1 MQGDAVPPDPAAAG
15 GGRGRRGPRHAAPRT
30 SLLSK
35 LQRPAGK
42 AIALAAMP
50 TAVIVG
56 MGLTPRLALAEGK
69 DIPFAPGPC
78 VTRSDEAPAGEP
90 PAPQPS
96 GTAKPPERT
105 EPADPPPSSRP
116 PAPRP
121 DETGESRE
129 PGQSGEAGEAG
140 ESDDAPERETSEEH
154 GEPGELPSAQEAQ
167 EAQEAHEGRRPKARE
182 PAAPAAAPGT
192 VGASPAASRGP
203 WDPLGLGDALK
214 DLFGLPGGKKPP
226 ATAPPGKPPAG
237 RPGTTPSVPP
247 STAEPP
253 GKPGTSE
260 KPGKPGEPGN
270 GPGETPPSTG
280 SGKQP
285 AARPDDGA
293 ADRTKKAVADAAARA
308 GAEVTELDESA
319 QGLEPRRDQDIPE
332 GARPRI
338 PCATPDPEA
347 LAAAEEEPGIPAV
360 PDDPWILR
368 SSVLTLKGLK
378 YHGIVE
384 VRTGG
389 GELKPALKFTAKA
402 VDIGDLHQLAV
413 GPLGQTMHVKAR
425 RGSVSTITDG
435 TVTMYT
441 EELKGNLFG
450 IFPVTFSPRTPP
462 PLDVPYAVFTDVT
475 VKQAGQFGGRLT
487 VPGLHN
493 YLTDGQASW

>member
-1 MQGDAVPPDPAAAG
+1 MQGEVVPPDPAAAG
-15 GGRGRRGPRHAAPRT
+15 GGRGRRGPRHAAPRK

-50 TAVIVG
+50 TAVLVG
-56 MGLTPRLALAEGK
+56 MGFTPRLALAESK

-90 PAPQPS
+90 PAPKPS
-96 GTAKPPERT
+96 ETAKPPKGT

-116 PAPRP
+116 PVPRP
-121 DETGESRE
+121 DASEEAGE
-129 PGQSGEAGEAG
+129 SGEAGGAEENDEAP
-140 ESDDAPERETSEEH
+140 ERETSERETSEEH
-154 GEPGELPSAQEAQ
+154 GEPGELPSAQEAA
-167 EAQEAHEGRRPKARE
+167 EAVEGRRPKARE

-192 VGASPAASRGP
+192 VGASPAESRDP
-203 WDPLGLGDALK
+203 WDPLGLGAALK
-214 DLFGLPGGKKPP
+214 ELFGLPDGKKPP
-226 ATAPPGKPPAG
+226 TTAPPGKPPAG
-237 RPGTTPSVPP
+237 PPGTTPPAPP

-253 GKPGTSE
+253 GKPGKAG

-270 GPGETPPSTG
+270 GQGKTPPSTG
-280 SGKQP
+280 SGKGP
-285 AARPDDGA
+285 AARLDDGA

-319 QGLEPRRDQDIPE
+319 KGLEPRKDEDIPE
-332 GARPRI
+332 GAKPRI

-360 PDDPWILR
+360 PDDPWILK
-368 SSVLTLKGLK
+368 SSALTLKGLK

-389 GELKPALKFTAKA
+389 GELKPVLKFTAKA
-402 VDIGDLHQLAV
+402 VDIRDLHQLAV
-413 GPLGQTMHVKAR
+413 GPLGRTMHVEAR
-425 RGSVSTITDG
+425 KGSVSTITEG
-435 TVTMYT
+435 PVTMYT

-450 IFPVTFSPRTPP
+450 IFPVTFGPGTPP

>member
-1 MQGDAVPPDPAAAG
+1 
-15 GGRGRRGPRHAAPRT
+15 
-30 SLLSK
+30 
-35 LQRPAGK
+35 
-42 AIALAAMP
+42 MP
-50 TAVIVG
+50 TAVLVG
-56 MGLTPRLALAEGK
+56 MGFTPRLALAESK

-78 VTRSDEAPAGEP
+78 VTRSDQAPAGEP
-90 PAPQPS
+90 PAPKPS
-96 GTAKPPERT
+96 ETSKPPERT
-105 EPADPPPSSRP
+105 EPADPPPSSRSR
-116 PAPRP
+116 APRP
-121 DETGESRE
+121 DEPGESGE
-129 PGQSGEAGEAG
+129 SDGSGEAEDTEETGE
-140 ESDDAPERETSEEH
+140 APERESSEEH
-154 GEPGELPSAQEAQ
+154 GEPGELPSAQEAA
-167 EAQEAHEGRRPKARE
+167 EAAEGRRPKARE
-182 PAAPAAAPGT
+182 PAAPATAPGT
-192 VGASPAASRGP
+192 VGASPAESRDP
-203 WDPLGLGDALK
+203 WDPLGLGAALK
-214 DLFGLPGGKKPP
+214 DLFGLPDGKKPP
-226 ATAPPGKPPAG
+226 ATAPPGRPPAG

-270 GPGETPPSTG
+270 GPGETPPSAG

-285 AARPDDGA
+285 AARPDHGA

-319 QGLEPRRDQDIPE
+319 KGLEPRKDDDIPE
-332 GARPRI
+332 GAKPRI

-347 LAAAEEEPGIPAV
+347 LAAAEEERGIPAV
-360 PDDPWILR
+360 PDDPWILK

-389 GELKPALKFTAKA
+389 GELKPVLKFTAKA

-413 GPLGQTMHVKAR
+413 GPLGRTMHVEAR
-425 RGSVSTITDG
+425 KGSISTITEG
-435 TVTMYT
+435 PVTMYT

-450 IFPVTFSPRTPP
+450 IFPVTFGPGTPP